1 MNQHAYG
8 DILRTEHRIYKKVVP
23 IWHTLEQ
30 RRENMQ
36 NKHFGRAIS
45 QKLLILEALFNSKV

>member
-8 DILRTEHRIYKKVVP
+8 DILRSEHRIHKKVVP

-30 RRENMQ
+30 GRKNMQ

-45 QKLLILEALFNSKV
+45 QKLLILEVLFNSKV